1 MSKLKKGFTLI
12 ELLVVISIIGVLA
25 TIVAANL
32 NSARARARDLKRK
45 QELREMQSA
54 LQLYYN
60 TYQEFPNDT
69 FGRYLPYCGTGSE
82 NCQQGDAF
90 IVDSITYMKSLPEY
104 QYNNTDDGG
113 YTLKVILENP
123 SDPDLATS
131 QTNCSGTY
139 ASTEYV
145 VCP

>member
-1 MSKLKKGFTLI
+1 MPKLKKGFTLI
-12 ELLVVISIIGVLA
+12 ELLVVISIIGILA

-45 QELREMQSA
+45 QELRELQSS

-60 TYQEFPNDT
+60 TYQAFPT
-69 FGRYLPYCGTGSE
+69 AASGRYIPHCDSA
-82 NCQQGDAF
+82 NCDPGELFA
-90 IVDSITYMKSLPEY
+90 VNGITYMKSMPEY
-104 QYNNTDDGG
+104 QYANSGDGG
-113 YTLKVILENP
+113 YYLKIELENP

-131 QTNCSGTY
+131 QAACPGSS
-139 ASTEYV
+139 AAATEYV